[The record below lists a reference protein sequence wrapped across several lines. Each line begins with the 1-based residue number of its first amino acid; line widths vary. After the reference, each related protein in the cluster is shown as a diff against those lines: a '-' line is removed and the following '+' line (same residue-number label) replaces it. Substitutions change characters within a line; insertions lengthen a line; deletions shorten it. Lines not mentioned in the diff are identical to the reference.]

1 MYPAI
6 RLFAKSK
13 NRPIDLAR
21 CTRGPRSHRSQS
33 RPCDHPKGTSPAVA
47 LEETIPHVRPR
58 RVRTR
63 LGHVP
68 GDASPNA
75 RGEPR
80 ADPRLQ
86 LLRRVRHLHGAPSGF
101 VVEAGLPGAAAA
113 PNGSDARARPRLLR
127 EKPVVDGWRAGT
139 FGPRAPSRVPSEP
152 PVSHPV
158 VRAERSF
165 RANRGAGAR
174 ARTSGGPECGARG
187 DAPEGRRSGPV
198 SGEGLIPAP
207 GFPEPMDYRALGLK
221 VGLEIHQ
228 QLATRKLFCE
238 CESVLVEE
246 PGGIRFRRRLRPTQ
260 SEMGEIDAAA
270 LEEAKRRLTFVYEA
284 TPNSCLVEADEEP
297 PHPPN
302 PEALDIALEIAL
314 LLDAEPVNEVDF
326 MRKIVIDGSNTSG
339 FQRSGL
345 VALDGRLDVSGKR
358 IGVPT
363 ILLEEDAARKLGE
376 GEAEVVYRLDRL
388 GIPLVEIATTPN
400 IETPEEAREV
410 ALAFGSLLRA
420 TRKVKRGIGTIREDV
435 NVSIEGGA
443 RIEIKGVQE
452 LRLIATFVEKEV
464 ERQVMLLEVATELK
478 RRNITSVPTEL
489 RDLTSLFRET
499 ESKVVQTALKRGGV
513 VLGWGLLGFAG
524 LLKGKLGPELAA
536 HARIAGVAGIFHS
549 DELPGYGITQTEL
562 DAVRKTLGVG
572 ASDACVLVAEQES
585 KARAAFDE
593 MGARAAA
600 AIRGVPPET
609 REPRPDGTTA
619 YSRPLPGKA
628 RMYPETDVPPIRIT
642 TERLRRIREHLPER
656 PDVTIARLAREY
668 GIHEQQTRQLVQ
680 EGSDAAFGMIAHE
693 FGEAKLVASVLL
705 YTFGELRREG
715 FDVDGIPV
723 DHLRELF
730 SLLKT
735 GRFAKEALP
744 GLVREMART
753 HSRASDAMGAV
764 GVTRVS
770 RKDLESIVDEAL
782 RASEDLISSR
792 GNAAEKAL
800 MGQVMERVRGRAD
813 GKLVSEVLHER
824 LEAFGKQ
831 TAKGKKKKR

>member
-1 MYPAI
+1 MP
-6 RLFAKSK
+6 
-13 NRPIDLAR
+13 LALCR
-21 CTRGPRSHRSQS
+21 QRPRSHRSWS
-33 RPCDHPKGTSPAVA
+33 RPCDYPKGTSPAVA

-75 RGEPR
+75 RGQPR

-86 LLRRVRHLHGAPSGF
+86 LLRRVRRLHGAPRGF

-113 PNGSDARARPRLLR
+113 PNGRDARARPRLLR
-127 EKPVVDGWRAGT
+127 EKPPVDGWRAGT
-139 FGPRAPSRVPSEP
+139 FGSRAPSRVPSEP

-158 VRAERSF
+158 VRAERSI
-165 RANRGAGAR
+165 RENRGAGAR
-174 ARTSGGPECGARG
+174 TRTSGGPERGARG

-270 LEEAKRRLTFVYEA
+270 LEEAKRRLAFVYEA

-314 LLDAEPVNEVDF
+314 LLDADPVNEVDF
-326 MRKIVIDGSNTSG
+326 MRKIVIDGSNTAG

-345 VALDGRLDVSGKR
+345 VALDGRLEVNEKR

-376 GEAEVVYRLDRL
+376 SEAEVVYRLDRL

-549 DELPGYGITQTEL
+549 PPLSRYRNTPARIP
-562 DAVRKTLGVG
+562 AVRTALGLD
-572 ASDACVLVAEQES
+572 ASDACVLVAEEET

-593 MGARAAA
+593 MGPRAAA

-609 REPRPDGTTA
+609 RDPRPDGTTA

-628 RMYPETDVPPIRIT
+628 RMYPETDVPPIRVSA
-642 TERLRRIREHLPER
+642 ERLRRIREHLPER
-656 PDVTIARLAREY
+656 PDVTVARLAPES
-668 GIHEQQTRQLVQ
+668 GIHEQQARQLVQ
-680 EGSDAAFGMIAHE
+680 EESDAGADVIA
-693 FGEAKLVASVLL
+693 
-705 YTFGELRREG
+705 
-715 FDVDGIPV
+715 P
-723 DHLRELF
+723 
-730 SLLKT
+730 
-735 GRFAKEALP
+735 
-744 GLVREMART
+744 
-753 HSRASDAMGAV
+753 
-764 GVTRVS
+764 
-770 RKDLESIVDEAL
+770 AL
-782 RASEDLISSR
+782 RD
-792 GNAAEKAL
+792 
-800 MGQVMERVRGRAD
+800 
-813 GKLVSEVLHER
+813 
-824 LEAFGKQ
+824 
-831 TAKGKKKKR
+831 AKPDA

>member
-1 MYPAI
+1 MYPTI
-6 RLFAKSK
+6 RRFAKSK
-13 NRPIDLAR
+13 NRPMPLALCR
-21 CTRGPRSHRSQS
+21 QRPRSHRSWS
-33 RPCDHPKGTSPAVA
+33 RPCDYPKGTSPAVA

-86 LLRRVRHLHGAPSGF
+86 LLRRVRRLHGAPRGF

-127 EKPVVDGWRAGT
+127 ENPVVDGWRAGT

-152 PVSHPV
+152 AVSHPV
-158 VRAERSF
+158 VRAERSIHE
-165 RANRGAGAR
+165 NCGAGAR
-174 ARTSGGPECGARG
+174 TRTSGGPERGARG

-228 QLATRKLFCE
+228 QLATRRLFCE

-314 LLDAEPVNEVDF
+314 LLDADPVNEVDF
-326 MRKIVIDGSNTSG
+326 MRKIVIDGSNTAG

-345 VALDGRLDVSGKR
+345 VALEGRLEVNGKR

-376 GEAEVVYRLDRL
+376 AGAEVVYRLDRL
-388 GIPLVEIATTPN
+388 GIPLVEIATTPD

-499 ESKVVQTALKRGGV
+499 ESKVIQTALKRGGV
-513 VLGWGLLGFAG
+513 VLGWALPGFAG

-549 DELPGYGITQTEL
+549 DELPGYGITQSEL
-562 DAVRKTLGVG
+562 NAARKSLGLG
-572 ASDACVLVAEQES
+572 ALDVCVLVAEEEP

-593 MGARAAA
+593 MGPRAVA

-609 REPRPDGTTA
+609 REPRPDGTTE

-628 RMYPETDVPPIRIT
+628 RMYPETDVPPIRVT
-642 TERLRRIREHLPER
+642 AERLRRIREHLPEK
-656 PDVTIARLAREY
+656 PAVTVARLAREY
-668 GIHEQQTRQLVQ
+668 GIHEQQARQLVQ

-730 SLLKT
+730 SLMKA

-744 GLVREMART
+744 GLLREVAPAP
-753 HSRASDAMGAV
+753 S
-764 GVTRVS
+764 
-770 RKDLESIVDEAL
+770 L
-782 RASEDLISSR
+782 
-792 GNAAEKAL
+792 
-800 MGQVMERVRGRAD
+800 
-813 GKLVSEVLHER
+813 
-824 LEAFGKQ
+824 
-831 TAKGKKKKR
+831 